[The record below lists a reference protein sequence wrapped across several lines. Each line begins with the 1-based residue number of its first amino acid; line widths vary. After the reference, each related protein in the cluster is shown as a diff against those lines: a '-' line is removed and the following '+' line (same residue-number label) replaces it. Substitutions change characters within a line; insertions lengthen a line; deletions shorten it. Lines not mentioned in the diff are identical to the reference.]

1 MASELCWLTALGK
14 TRAQRRPGACRPHG
28 PPAEKNAGGRY
39 HRFGSDIPA
48 LPARWFSRLYVLSLG
63 TGCLAPIASVTH
75 EHHPPTW
82 PQRREARTTRFHV
95 RHVTDRLALTRLGNT
110 PAIASHAQRS

>member
-75 EHHPPTW
+75 EHH
-82 PQRREARTTRFHV
+82 R
-95 RHVTDRLALTRLGNT
+95 RLGLSVGRPGPHDFT
-110 PAIASHAQRS
+110 SVMSPIVSR